1 MASYPTVSNDL
12 FKRSRLSVAHSN
24 TSPVHPYANGV
35 VSGTVGAIGNLG
47 GIIGAIIFRYNG
59 VDYATGIW
67 ILGVI
72 SIVLNLV
79 GCWIRPIPRNQIGG
93 R

>member
-1 MASYPTVSNDL
+1 
-12 FKRSRLSVAHSN
+12 
-24 TSPVHPYANGV
+24 VHPYANGV
-35 VSGTVGAIGNLG
+35 VSGTVGAVGNVG

-59 VDYATGIW
+59 VDYGTGIW

-72 SIVLNLV
+72 SIVLNLM